1 MLCMKHKRRRKG
13 RLNQILLRQTLQV
26 LCLCPLSMSIAYV
39 SVVEVEE
46 FVMVILGFVLSSIV
60 DKDGE
65 KAKHCIVLF
74 TSFSFLFFLYKK
86 KSLGESSSKLTKV
99 QTSSSKNTY
108 NIIYIL
114 PTNKCHSRNQNSRS
128 LGN

>member
-1 MLCMKHKRRRKG
+1 
-13 RLNQILLRQTLQV
+13 
-26 LCLCPLSMSIAYV
+26 MSIAYV

-74 TSFSFLFFLYKK
+74 TSFSADTI
-86 KSLGESSSKLTKV
+86 E
-99 QTSSSKNTY
+99 
-108 NIIYIL
+108 IL
-114 PTNKCHSRNQNSRS
+114 NNK
-128 LGN
+128 

>member
-1 MLCMKHKRRRKG
+1 
-13 RLNQILLRQTLQV
+13 
-26 LCLCPLSMSIAYV
+26 MSIAYV

-128 LGN
+128 LGNCVPFLSSGPSFPSFSTHTTILSRPTIE